1 MDLRDLRLSL
11 RRNWVAAIIAFDICI
26 ILGVVAAFLPA
37 STYKTSATLSV
48 QPQVLEGSAE
58 LTKLTTFIVP
68 IVVEKAESRVLRSE
82 LRESLAESGATD
94 VAGLKVS
101 IDADAVA
108 SILYIRVSSE
118 SAVGSQVWANEIGA
132 AIIADEDVAELVNI
146 KMIDPAGL
154 PGMAASPK
162 PIPIMIAATVLGLIA
177 ALFAAVLVGRIREAF
192 DNAELIR
199 QRLGTSVIGE
209 LPRLRQLRRNDS
221 ALLDVLE
228 EGTTSLSEAFKSLR
242 GSLEFRIATEQPRAI
257 AVSSYQMGEGKS
269 SVAAG
274 VSWALA
280 SVGHS
285 VIAIDAD
292 LRRPALHHRLAS
304 TMGRGLA
311 DLGSNDLSQLLR
323 PTSARGL
330 QLLPAGLPDRS
341 PADVV
346 AVNLPIAIEAARERA
361 DVVVIDAPPLEM
373 VAETRQVISH
383 AGHVILVVDAASV
396 NLPELAA
403 AVAELREHGATLLGV
418 VINRVRRRWWSR
430 SYNYYSYN
438 TSGPTAIN

>member
-1 MDLRDLRLSL
+1 MDLRDLRLAL
-11 RRNWVAAIIAFDICI
+11 RRNWVAAIVAFDICI

-37 STYKTSATLSV
+37 STYNTSATLSV

-58 LTKLTTFIVP
+58 LTELATFIVP
-68 IVVEKAESRVLRSE
+68 IVVEKAESRVLRAE
-82 LRESLAESGATD
+82 LRESLPAD
-94 VAGLKVS
+94 VAALQVS
-101 IDADAVA
+101 IDAQASA

-118 SAVGSQVWANEIGA
+118 SAVGSQRWANAVSA
-132 AIIADEDVAELVNI
+132 AIIEDEDVAGLVNI
-146 KMIDPAGL
+146 KMIDPAAV
-154 PGMAASPK
+154 PGQAASPK
-162 PIPIMIAATVLGLIA
+162 PIPVMIAATVLGLIA

-209 LPRLRQLRRNDS
+209 LPRLRQLARNDS

-228 EGTTSLSEAFKSLR
+228 EGTTGLSEAFKSLR

-311 DLGSNDLSQLLR
+311 DLGSNDLTQLLR

-346 AVNLPIAIEAARERA
+346 AVNLPIAIETAREHA

-438 TSGPTAIN
+438 TSGSS